1 MNTARLSITVPQE
14 IYQEMK
20 IFTSQSKIRMSRLII
35 EAVSEKLGKIR
46 QEEFVRKVNQAFSDP
61 DTADEQHLTTELIA
75 QNTDLKELL
84 W

>member
-20 IFTSQSKIRMSRLII
+20 TFTSQSKIRMSRLII

-46 QEEFVRKVNQAFSDP
+46 QEEFVRKVNQAFSNSDI
-61 DTADEQHLTTELIA
+61 AEEQHLTAELIA